1 MSTRKTIKDIYEQ
14 SAYLSDTHTAVAI
27 NVYGQ
32 YVEKTG
38 DKTPVILA
46 STASPYKFSKSVLSS
61 LIPEEKICE
70 SEFDM
75 VAQLNEL
82 TGTAVPEPLAQL
94 RNKEVRFSSVIN
106 SEDMAQYVLERL
118 GIE

>member
-1 MSTRKTIKDIYEQ
+1 M
-14 SAYLSDTHTAVAI
+14 
-27 NVYGQ
+27 
-32 YVEKTG
+32 
-38 DKTPVILA
+38 
-46 STASPYKFSKSVLSS
+46 LSS